1 MSHHATAGSFLAVAG
16 TLWFALL
23 TIAALAG
30 VAWSLSRKLS
40 LLLTGRRQVELGRW
54 GERLRGLLVF
64 FVGQKRMFLEPIPG
78 IMHALIFWGFL
89 VFTVRSLS
97 MVVEGLTQGWE
108 LPLMHTT
115 LGHAY
120 LLSKDLFAV
129 MVLVGLAIAAWRR
142 LVTRPERLEYSAD
155 AWVILG
161 LIAALMVTDLLADG
175 ARIGGGA
182 PGPWAWTPVSSM
194 VGAELAGA
202 SEAGL
207 RTTYTVAWWLHL
219 TVLYVFANY
228 LPHSK
233 HFHVYTS
240 LPNVLLR
247 PLSEPGRLS
256 KMDLENIQEG
266 TALGAAKVTDL
277 TWKQLLDLYTCTEC
291 GRCTVVC
298 PTTITKKPLVPR
310 DLTIDLRDHLNASSR
325 KILRDP
331 GETSGVPGRALA
343 GDVIDPEVFWACTTC
358 RWCEESCPLFISYV
372 DKIVEVRRHLVLEK
386 AEFPAEA
393 EPAFRGMEV
402 NGNPWQLPAES
413 RGDWA
418 KGLDV
423 PLASQAGGFE
433 FLFWVGCAGSYDD
446 AGKRTSVALV
456 KLLRAAGVKFAIL
469 GSEERCT
476 GDAARRLGN
485 EYLFQTLAA
494 GNVETLNGHGVK
506 RIVTN
511 CPHCFNTLAHEY
523 PDFGG
528 DYEVLHGTQ
537 LVAELVAKGRL
548 SFNSGMRRELTYH
561 DPCYL
566 GRTNGEYDAPRAI
579 LKAIP
584 GLALKEAPLSHEKA
598 MCCGAG
604 GGRMW
609 LEEKLGT
616 RINQT
621 RLRQLAE
628 SGTNDV
634 AVACPFCAVMV
645 GNAQQ
650 ELGLETAQTVDV
662 ITLAAQA
669 LGKESSQL
677 TADS

>member
-1 MSHHATAGSFLAVAG
+1 MPHHATAGSFLGIAA
-16 TLWFALL
+16 TLWFVLL
-23 TIAALAG
+23 TVAALAG

-40 LLLTGRRQVELGRW
+40 LLLAGRRDVELGHW
-54 GERLRGLLVF
+54 GERLRGFLVF
-64 FVGQKRMFLEPIPG
+64 FLGQKRMFLEPLPG

-89 VFTVRSLS
+89 VFAVRSFS
-97 MVVEGLTQGWE
+97 MVLEGLTGGWQ
-108 LPLMHTT
+108 LPVMHTA

-129 MVLVGLAIAAWRR
+129 LVLVGVAIAAWRR
-142 LVTRPERLEYSAD
+142 LVTRPERLEYSGD
-155 AWVILG
+155 AWIILG

-182 PGPWAWTPVSSM
+182 PGPWAWTPASAR
-194 VGAELAGA
+194 VGSWLAGA

-207 RTTYTVAWWLHL
+207 HATYATAWWLHAV
-219 TVLYVFANY
+219 VLYVFANY
-228 LPHSK
+228 LPYSK

-240 LPNVLLR
+240 LPNVVLR
-247 PLSEPGRLS
+247 PLTESGRLS

-310 DLTIDLRDHLNASSR
+310 DLTIDLRDHLNAST
-325 KILRDP
+325 KEILRDP
-331 GETSGVPGRALA
+331 GEKPGVPSRELA
-343 GDVIDPEVFWACTTC
+343 GDVIDPEVVWACTTC

-386 AEFPAEA
+386 AQFPAEA

-413 RGDWA
+413 RADWA

-423 PLASQAGGFE
+423 LLASQAGE
-433 FLFWVGCAGSYDD
+433 FDVLFWVGCAGSYDD
-446 AGKRTSVALV
+446 AGKRTSVSLV
-456 KLLRAAGVKFAIL
+456 RLLRAAGVKFAIL
-469 GSEERCT
+469 GPEERCT

-494 GNVETLNGHGVK
+494 ANVEMLKKYGVK

-523 PDFGG
+523 PDFDGTF
-528 DYEVLHGTQ
+528 EVLHGTQ
-537 LVAELVAKGRL
+537 LVAELIAKKRL
-548 SFNSGMRRELTYH
+548 SLTSEVRRELTYH

-566 GRTNGEYDAPRAI
+566 GRTNGEYGAPRAI

-584 GLALKEAPLSHEKA
+584 GLTLKEAPLTREKA

-621 RLRQLAE
+621 RMRQLQQ
-628 SGTNDV
+628 SGTSDV

-669 LGKESSQL
+669 LGQESQQP

>member
-1 MSHHATAGSFLAVAG
+1 MPHHATAGSFLGVAD

-23 TIAALAG
+23 TVAAVAG
-30 VAWSLSRKLS
+30 VAWSLSRKL
-40 LLLTGRRQVELGRW
+40 LLLLAGRRDVELGSW

-97 MVVEGLTQGWE
+97 TVVEGLTQGWE
-108 LPLMHTT
+108 LPFMHTT

-129 MVLVGLAIAAWRR
+129 LVLVGIAIAAWRR
-142 LVTRPERLEYSAD
+142 IVTRPERLEYSAD

-182 PGPWAWTPVSSM
+182 PGPWGWTPVSSI
-194 VGAELAGA
+194 VGAGLAGT
-202 SEAGL
+202 SETGL
-207 RTTYTVAWWLHL
+207 RATYTAAWWLHL
-219 TVLYVFANY
+219 LALYVFANY
-228 LPHSK
+228 LPYSK

-247 PLSEPGRLS
+247 SLDEPGRLS

-266 TALGAAKVTDL
+266 TTLGAAKVTDL
-277 TWKQLLDLYTCTEC
+277 SWKQLLDLYTCTEC

-298 PTTITKKPLVPR
+298 PTTITKKPLIPR
-310 DLTIDLRDHLNASSR
+310 DLTIDLRGHLNASS
-325 KILRDP
+325 KEILRDP
-331 GETSGVPGRALA
+331 DEKPGVPSRELA
-343 GDVIDPEVFWACTTC
+343 GDVIDPEVIWACTTC

-402 NGNPWQLPAES
+402 NGNPWQLGAEI
-413 RGDWA
+413 RCDWA

-423 PLASQAGGFE
+423 PLASQAGE
-433 FLFWVGCAGSYDD
+433 VELLFWVGCAGSYDD
-446 AGKRTSVALV
+446 AGKRTSVSLV
-456 KLLRAAGVKFAIL
+456 KLLRAAGVNFAIL
-469 GSEERCT
+469 GPEERCT

-494 GNVETLNGHGVK
+494 ANVETLNRYGVK

-528 DYEVLHGTQ
+528 NYEVLHGTQ
-537 LVAELVAKGRL
+537 LVAELVAKKRL
-548 SFNSGMRRELTYH
+548 SLTTEVRRELTYH

-566 GRTNGEYDAPRAI
+566 GRTNGEYGAPRAI

-584 GLALKEAPLSHEKA
+584 GLTLREAPLSREKA

-621 RLRQLAE
+621 RMRQLAE
-628 SGTNDV
+628 SGANDV

-669 LGKESSQL
+669 LGE
-677 TADS
+677 ARNRE

>member
-1 MSHHATAGSFLAVAG
+1 MPHHAAAGSFLGIAD
-16 TLWFALL
+16 TLWFVLL
-23 TIAALAG
+23 TVAALAG

-40 LLLTGRRQVELGRW
+40 LLLAGRRNVELGRW
-54 GERLRGLLVF
+54 GARFRGLLVF
-64 FVGQKRMFLEPIPG
+64 FLGQKRMFLEPLPG

-97 MVVEGLTQGWE
+97 MVLEGLTAGWQ
-108 LPLMHTT
+108 LPVMHTT

-129 MVLVGLAIAAWRR
+129 LVLAGVAIASWRR
-142 LVTRPERLEYSAD
+142 LVTRPGRLEYSGD

-161 LIAALMVTDLLADG
+161 LIAALMVTDLVADG

-182 PGPWAWTPVSSM
+182 PGPWAWTPASSW
-194 VGAELAGA
+194 VGSWLAG
-202 SEAGL
+202 SGEAGL
-207 RTTYTVAWWLHL
+207 HATYTAAWWLHAL
-219 TVLYVFANY
+219 ALYVFANY
-228 LPHSK
+228 LPYSK

-247 PLSEPGRLS
+247 PLEEPGRLS

-266 TALGAAKVTDL
+266 TALGAAKVTDY

-310 DLTIDLRDHLNASSR
+310 DLTIDLRNHLTAST
-325 KILRDP
+325 KEILQGP
-331 GETSGVPGRALA
+331 GERPGVPSRELA
-343 GDVIDPEVFWACTTC
+343 GSVIDPEVFWACTTC

-402 NGNPWQLPAES
+402 NGNPWQLAAES
-413 RGDWA
+413 RADWA
-418 KGLDV
+418 RGLDV
-423 PLASQAGGFE
+423 PIASQAGE
-433 FLFWVGCAGSYDD
+433 FDVLFWVGCAGSYDD
-446 AGKRTSVALV
+446 AGKRTSGSLV
-456 KLLRAAGVKFAIL
+456 RLLQAAGVKFAIL
-469 GSEERCT
+469 GPEERCT

-494 GNVETLNGHGVK
+494 ANVETLKKHGVK
-506 RIVTN
+506 KIVTN

-528 DYEVLHGTQ
+528 TFAVLHGTQ

-548 SFNSGMRRELTYH
+548 SLTSEVRRELTYH

-566 GRTNGEYDAPRAI
+566 GRTNGEYGAPRAI

-584 GLALKEAPLSHEKA
+584 GLTLKEAPLTREKA

-621 RLRQLAE
+621 RMRQLQE
-628 SGTNDV
+628 SGTSDV

-669 LGKESSQL
+669 LGK

>member
-1 MSHHATAGSFLAVAG
+1 MPHHATAGSFLGVAD

-23 TIAALAG
+23 TIAAVAG

-40 LLLTGRRQVELGRW
+40 LLLVGRRGVELGRW

-78 IMHALIFWGFL
+78 IMHAMIFWGFL

-97 MVVEGLTQGWE
+97 MVVEGLTHGWE
-108 LPLMHTT
+108 LPFMHTT

-129 MVLVGLAIAAWRR
+129 LVLVGVAIAAWRR
-142 LVTRPERLEYSAD
+142 IVTRPERLEYSAD

-182 PGPWAWTPVSSM
+182 PGPWAWTPVSSI
-194 VGAELAGA
+194 VGANLAGA

-207 RTTYTVAWWLHL
+207 RATYTAAWWLHL
-219 TVLYVFANY
+219 LALYVFANY
-228 LPHSK
+228 LPYSK

-247 PLSEPGRLS
+247 PLDEPGRLS

-266 TALGAAKVTDL
+266 TTLGAAKVTDL
-277 TWKQLLDLYTCTEC
+277 SWKQLLDLYTCTEC

-298 PTTITKKPLVPR
+298 PTTITKKPLIPR
-310 DLTIDLRDHLNASSR
+310 DLTIDLRDHLNASS
-325 KILRDP
+325 KEILRDP
-331 GETSGVPGRALA
+331 DEKPGVPSRELA
-343 GDVIDPEVFWACTTC
+343 GDVIDPEVIWACTTC

-402 NGNPWQLPAES
+402 NGNPWQLGAEI
-413 RGDWA
+413 RCDWA

-423 PLASQAGGFE
+423 PLASQAGE
-433 FLFWVGCAGSYDD
+433 VELLFWVGCAGSYDD
-446 AGKRTSVALV
+446 AGKRTSVSLV
-456 KLLRAAGVKFAIL
+456 KLLRAAGVNFAIL
-469 GSEERCT
+469 GPEERCT

-494 GNVETLNGHGVK
+494 ANVETLNRYGVK

-528 DYEVLHGTQ
+528 NYEVLHGTQ
-537 LVAELVAKGRL
+537 LVAELVAKKRL
-548 SFNSGMRRELTYH
+548 SLTTEVRRELTYH

-566 GRTNGEYDAPRAI
+566 GRTNGEYRAPRAI

-584 GLALKEAPLSHEKA
+584 GLTLREAPLSRQKA

-621 RLRQLAE
+621 RMRQLAE
-628 SGTNDV
+628 SGANDV

-669 LGKESSQL
+669 LREEGNRE
-677 TADS
+677 

>member
-1 MSHHATAGSFLAVAG
+1 MSHHATAGSFLGVAD

-40 LLLTGRRQVELGRW
+40 LLLAGRRQVELGRW

-64 FVGQKRMFLEPIPG
+64 FVGQKRMFLEPLPG

-129 MVLVGLAIAAWRR
+129 MVLVGVAIAAWRR

-194 VGAELAGA
+194 VGAKLVGA

-207 RTTYTVAWWLHL
+207 RTTYTAAWWLHL

-310 DLTIDLRDHLNASSR
+310 DLTIDLRDQLNASSR

-331 GETSGVPGRALA
+331 GDTPGVPSRELA

-433 FLFWVGCAGSYDD
+433 VLFWVGCAGSYDD
-446 AGKRTSVALV
+446 AGKRTSVSLV

-494 GNVETLNGHGVK
+494 GNVETLNRHGVK
-506 RIVTN
+506 QIVTN

-548 SFNSGMRRELTYH
+548 SFNSEMRRELTYH

-584 GLALKEAPLSHEKA
+584 GLTLKEAPLAREKA

-669 LGKESSQL
+669 LGQQSRQP